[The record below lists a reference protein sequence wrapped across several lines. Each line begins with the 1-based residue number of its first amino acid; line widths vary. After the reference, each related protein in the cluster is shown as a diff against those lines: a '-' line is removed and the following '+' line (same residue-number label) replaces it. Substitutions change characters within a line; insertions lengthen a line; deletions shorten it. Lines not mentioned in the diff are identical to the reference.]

1 MSRMMSANTIVL
13 EWSTEE
19 MGVGPS
25 IAEGSQGCR
34 PNGANFL
41 ALASTR
47 PSRIKFE
54 LSIRNIKI
62 C

>member
-13 EWSTEE
+13 EWSREE

-34 PNGANFL
+34 PNWANFL
-41 ALASTR
+41 AVASTR
-47 PSRIKFE
+47 PSRSKLE
-54 LSIRNIKI
+54 LSIWSIKI